1 MLLTYAIAVAAA
13 ISKAKAK
20 ANAAAFP
27 SDDWSLD
34 PSEFAETV
42 TMKYILN
49 PFELNN
55 QPSYTAY
62 RRVAYFEYDGRAIIN
77 GDEIYDSMKNMK
89 AAIVD
94 GKHESRS
101 LSVEKGKHSLW
112 PNGKIYFFWYDRESE
127 RARGRMLNDAIE
139 IWQSKLPWLK
149 FIKRGYRKGSW
160 GLGPLTIK
168 AVPGRLSASSI
179 GHSARPEGNYLLLGE
194 TDNLLDYVHQIGH
207 VLGLTHEHQ
216 RLDRNENFDLFCDR
230 IKPTTVVDADGQVA
244 GYQPANCDPETCT
257 GYGCNFTPLDP
268 TDLGLLTEGSYD
280 FYSVMQISPSA
291 YKDPAVDGNPLIPKG
306 GIELPNYTSLFPSV
320 TDAMRVCH
328 LYPNNCKSMRGNGII
343 EDEDQ
348 YDDGDY
354 VDDDIENNIKPDSC
368 SDACTDEK
376 QESSYEEY
384 TDQSWSTSKEGS
396 YTDGG
401 DETGVM
407 EEVKEGEK
415 DESVEWGEQ
424 YEEKEEWEENERW
437 EEEGE
442 WDEEGEEWEE
452 EEVVVVGEWEEEDE
466 GEGEYRQQGE
476 EEEEEVGEWEE
487 EDEGE
492 GEYLQ
497 HGEEGEWEERQQ
509 LQQQQQQQQ
518 EEEEEEMEGE
528 GGEQHPQQQ
537 QQQPEEKK
545 EEEEDRQIDAPRALP
560 NCGDVII

>member
-13 ISKAKAK
+13 ISKAK

-89 AAIVD
+89 AAIVE

-168 AVPGRLSASSI
+168 AVPGKLSASSI

-194 TDNLLDYVHQIGH
+194 TDNILDY
-207 VLGLTHEHQ
+207 

-244 GYQPANCDPETCT
+244 
-257 GYGCNFTPLDP
+257 
-268 TDLGLLTEGSYD
+268 DLGLLTEGSYD
-280 FYSVMQISPSA
+280 FYSVMQISPNA
-291 YKDPAVDGNPLIPKG
+291 YKDPAADGNPLIPKG

-320 TDAMRVCH
+320 TDAVRVCH
-328 LYPNNCKSMRGNGII
+328 LYPNNCKSMRGNGVI

-348 YDDGDY
+348 YNDEDY
-354 VDDDIENNIKPDSC
+354 VDDDFENNIKHDSC

-407 EEVKEGEK
+407 EEVKEGE
-415 DESVEWGEQ
+415 
-424 YEEKEEWEENERW
+424 EWEENERW
-437 EEEGE
+437 EK
-442 WDEEGEEWEE
+442 EGEEWEE
-452 EEVVVVGEWEEEDE
+452 EEEVGEWKEEDE
-466 GEGEYRQQGE
+466 GEGEYRQQGGE
-476 EEEEEVGEWEE
+476 EEEKEVV
-487 EDEGE
+487 
-492 GEYLQ
+492 
-497 HGEEGEWEERQQ
+497 GEWEERQQ
-509 LQQQQQQQQ
+509 QQQQQP

-545 EEEEDRQIDAPRALP
+545 EEEEDRQIECFDQCSSDSEQSLAQLSAPLAPHPTAEMSSSSVTPMGL
-560 NCGDVII
+560 GDGEGER